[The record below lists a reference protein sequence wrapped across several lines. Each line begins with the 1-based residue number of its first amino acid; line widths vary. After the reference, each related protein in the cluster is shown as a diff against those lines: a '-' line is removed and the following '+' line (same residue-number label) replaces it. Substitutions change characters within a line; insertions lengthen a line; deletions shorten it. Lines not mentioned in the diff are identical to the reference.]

1 MWEDKKGMKKENVFY
16 KHPAASILIVVAGIL
31 LMVIFAWV
39 CTIYHQA
46 HSADIPI
53 IEKPSESAPIVSEL
67 PDLPDETQ
75 AVSEQVG
82 IYREEQQNAEIH
94 NILLVGMDARKGQTT
109 SRSDSII
116 LLSYNA
122 TTHTAKLISFMR
134 DTWVALPEKGWQ
146 RINAATAYG
155 GVGLLINTINH
166 NFDLDIQNYVMVKFD
181 EFKDVIDLI
190 GGVDVELDKAEINYI
205 NGKLHS
211 EDKNWKH
218 DIKSEPGV
226 IRLNGAQALW
236 HCRNR
241 TIGDGD
247 FSRTSRQRQVL
258 TQIITQGL
266 GMDATA
272 LPGLIEELSQHIT
285 MNLSPDLIF
294 KLASDAILHKDEVTI
309 EMYNVPFNDTWQYAS
324 KNGASVLEVDIAETT
339 RQLHELLEK

>member
-1 MWEDKKGMKKENVFY
+1 
-16 KHPAASILIVVAGIL
+16 
-31 LMVIFAWV
+31 
-39 CTIYHQA
+39 
-46 HSADIPI
+46 
-53 IEKPSESAPIVSEL
+53 
-67 PDLPDETQ
+67 
-75 AVSEQVG
+75 
-82 IYREEQQNAEIH
+82 
-94 NILLVGMDARKGQTT
+94 
-109 SRSDSII
+109 
-116 LLSYNA
+116 
-122 TTHTAKLISFMR
+122 
-134 DTWVALPEKGWQ
+134 
-146 RINAATAYG
+146 
-155 GVGLLINTINH
+155 
-166 NFDLDIQNYVMVKFD
+166 MVKFD

-266 GMDATA
+266 GMEATA
-272 LPGLIEELSQHIT
+272 IPGLIEELSQHIT

-309 EMYNVPFNDTWQYAS
+309 EMYNVPFTDTWQYAS